1 MVEASSVYHSV
12 LTYLDIT
19 SPKTSGAGFQN
30 VDFFCVVLFCAN
42 FSIADFVSPN
52 TEQS

>member
-1 MVEASSVYHSV
+1 MVEASLVYHSV

-19 SPKTSGAGFQN
+19 SPKTSGVGLQN
-30 VDFFCVVLFCAN
+30 VGFFCVVLFYAN
-42 FSIADFVSPN
+42 FSIADIVSPN